1 MVTAWAD
8 GDESSSSSAAITNEM
23 TRHDDRVDLLGGKT
37 IDQASSESQDD
48 AYIFIQSRA
57 DRFGPV
63 HQFFKSPDRRDIG
76 LLAW

>member
-1 MVTAWAD
+1 MVVAWAD

-23 TRHDDRVDLLGGKT
+23 TRHDDRVELLGGKT

-48 AYIFIQSRA
+48 IFIQSRA
-57 DRFGPV
+57 DRFGS
-63 HQFFKSPDRRDIG
+63 FFLSPDRRDIG